1 MVRAEIS
8 YNPYL
13 LETKVIFNNQP
24 PKMNS
29 RVNKFTRAKL
39 QSWLNELPGIFR
51 DEMNGYNFELL
62 FSGTVADFEELKDSF
77 RSQKVNVDSEDGN
90 QFSRKIEDAVQI
102 VLKNELE
109 GSEAKALEV
118 EKLNEWLESNHN
130 RRFNAEIFMR
140 RNAEL
145 FSDPFVVLLVGNGVS
160 EKDSIDGFEVSVQN
174 VKNLSELPSDI
185 SDTPIIV
192 MVDADMFNEF
202 DQFLNRIL
210 NVPTITK
217 EQLFFIVSDDVDS
230 LRVKNEIIDSGIDT
244 PNIITSYDD
253 AKLVKYFSTFSL
265 VTYIAES
272 ISEYEL
278 SLARV
283 EEGLVRDTKQQELQN
298 KPVFERI
305 DQIESDIINAE
316 FAKESIE
323 QRDNWQSPN
332 EFKLALYDFLD
343 RVMAWKKRTVKLT
356 SEQAEE
362 GAAEFREA
370 LIGFFDLFKARIEA
384 AVDLESKT
392 INSKLTS
399 LFEDAELVGIQPK
412 PVQVGDF
419 DFDTIEIPDFTNY
432 LLNLKRVD
440 WVRDHND
447 IFQFVKD
454 VMGSSDAEMVRKE
467 SYPLQEWRE
476 YAVTNTA
483 PSLDAVINMADQVLS
498 NYYENLSATYL
509 TAIEEGLKRLEQHK
523 AKVVADLSSEA
534 QRIQEDNDWVSD
546 FQGRLNVLKR
556 S

>member
-13 LETKVIFNNQP
+13 LETKVMFNNQP

-29 RVNKFTRAKL
+29 RVNKFTGAKL

-77 RSQKVNVDSEDGN
+77 RSQKVNVESEDGN
-90 QFSRKIEDAVQI
+90 QFSRKNEDTVQI

-109 GSEAKALEV
+109 GPEDKAKEIDA
-118 EKLNEWLESNHN
+118 LNEWLVSNPN
-130 RRFNAEIFMR
+130 RRFEAESFMSDNAET
-140 RNAEL
+140 

-160 EKDSIDGFEVSVQN
+160 EMKSISGFEVSVQN
-174 VKNLSELPSDI
+174 VKNLSEFPSDI

-192 MVDADMFNEF
+192 MVDAAMFNEF
-202 DQFLNRIL
+202 DQFLNQML
-210 NVPTITK
+210 NVATITK
-217 EQLFFIVSDDVDS
+217 EQLFFIVADDVDS

-244 PNIITSYDD
+244 PNIITSFDD
-253 AKLVKYFSTFSL
+253 VKLVKYFSTFSL
-265 VTYIAES
+265 VTHVAKSIAA
-272 ISEYEL
+272 YEL
-278 SLARV
+278 SLAHV
-283 EEGLVRDTKQQELQN
+283 EEGLIRDTQQQELQN

-305 DQIESDIINAE
+305 DQIESNIINAE
-316 FAKESIE
+316 VAKESIE

-362 GAAEFREA
+362 GATEFREA
-370 LIGFFDLFKARIEA
+370 LIGFFDLFKERIET
-384 AVDLESKT
+384 AVDSEVKL
-392 INSKLTS
+392 INYKLTS
-399 LFEDAELVGIQPK
+399 LFEGAELVGVQPK
-412 PVQVGDF
+412 PVQVRKVDF
-419 DFDTIEIPDFTNY
+419 DVVEIPDFTNY

-440 WVRDHND
+440 WVREHND

-454 VMGSSDAEMVRKE
+454 VMGSSDTEMVRKE

-483 PSLDAVINMADQVLS
+483 HPLDAVINMADQVLS
-498 NYYENLSATYL
+498 NYYEDLSAAYL
-509 TAIEEGLKRLEQHK
+509 ATIEEGLKRLEQHK

-534 QRIQEDNDWVSD
+534 KKIQDDNDWVSN
-546 FQGRLNVLKR
+546 FQSRLNVLKR

>member
-13 LETKVIFNNQP
+13 LETKVMFNNQP

-29 RVNKFTRAKL
+29 RVNKFTGAKL

-77 RSQKVNVDSEDGN
+77 RSQKVNVDPEDGN
-90 QFSRKIEDAVQI
+90 QFSRKTEDAVQI

-109 GSEAKALEV
+109 GSEVKALEV

-174 VKNLSELPSDI
+174 VKKLSELPSDI

-419 DFDTIEIPDFTNY
+419 DFETIEIPDFTNY

-440 WVRDHND
+440 WVREHND

-483 PSLDAVINMADQVLS
+483 PSLDTVINMADQVLS
-498 NYYENLSATYL
+498 NYYEDLSATYL

>member
-13 LETKVIFNNQP
+13 LETKVMFNNQP

-29 RVNKFTRAKL
+29 RVNKFTGAKL
-39 QSWLNELPGIFR
+39 QTWLNELPGIFR

-77 RSQKVNVDSEDGN
+77 RSQKVNVDFEDGN

-109 GSEAKALEV
+109 GAEAKALEV

-244 PNIITSYDD
+244 PNIIASYDD

-440 WVRDHND
+440 WVREHND

-454 VMGSSDAEMVRKE
+454 VMGSSDAEMIRKE

-483 PSLDAVINMADQVLS
+483 PSLDTVINMADQVLS
-498 NYYENLSATYL
+498 NYYEDLSATYL

>member
-13 LETKVIFNNQP
+13 LETKVMFNNQP

-29 RVNKFTRAKL
+29 RVNKFTGAKL

-253 AKLVKYFSTFSL
+253 EKLVKYFSTFSL

-440 WVRDHND
+440 WVREHND

>member
-13 LETKVIFNNQP
+13 LETKVMFNNQP

-29 RVNKFTRAKL
+29 RVNKFTGAKL

-77 RSQKVNVDSEDGN
+77 RSQKVNVDPEDGN
-90 QFSRKIEDAVQI
+90 QFSRKTEDAVQI

-109 GSEAKALEV
+109 GSEVKALEV

-174 VKNLSELPSDI
+174 VKKLSELPSDI

-202 DQFLNRIL
+202 DKFLNRIL

-419 DFDTIEIPDFTNY
+419 DFETIEIPDFTNY

-440 WVRDHND
+440 WVREHND

-483 PSLDAVINMADQVLS
+483 PSLDTVINMADQVLS
-498 NYYENLSATYL
+498 NYYEDLSATYL

>member
-1 MVRAEIS
+1 MIRAEIS

-13 LETKVIFNNQP
+13 LETKVMFNNQP

-29 RVNKFTRAKL
+29 RVNKFTGAKL

-77 RSQKVNVDSEDGN
+77 RSQKVNVDPEDGN
-90 QFSRKIEDAVQI
+90 QFSRKTEDAVQI

-109 GSEAKALEV
+109 GSEVKALEV

-174 VKNLSELPSDI
+174 VKKLSELPSDI

-419 DFDTIEIPDFTNY
+419 DFETIEIPDFTNY

-440 WVRDHND
+440 WVREHND

-483 PSLDAVINMADQVLS
+483 PSLDTVINMADQVLS
-498 NYYENLSATYL
+498 NYYEDLSATYL

>member
-13 LETKVIFNNQP
+13 LETKVMFNNQP

-29 RVNKFTRAKL
+29 RVNKFTGAKL

-77 RSQKVNVDSEDGN
+77 RSQKVNVDPEDGN
-90 QFSRKIEDAVQI
+90 QFSRKTEDAVQI

-109 GSEAKALEV
+109 GSEVKALEV

-174 VKNLSELPSDI
+174 VKKLSELPSDI

-356 SEQAEE
+356 SEQAEK

-419 DFDTIEIPDFTNY
+419 DFETIEIPDFTNY

-440 WVRDHND
+440 WVREHND

-483 PSLDAVINMADQVLS
+483 PSLDTVINMADQVLS
-498 NYYENLSATYL
+498 NYYEDLSATYL

>member
-419 DFDTIEIPDFTNY
+419 DFETIEIPDFTNY

>member
-483 PSLDAVINMADQVLS
+483 PLWMQ
-498 NYYENLSATYL
+498 
-509 TAIEEGLKRLEQHK
+509 
-523 AKVVADLSSEA
+523 
-534 QRIQEDNDWVSD
+534 
-546 FQGRLNVLKR
+546 
-556 S
+556 